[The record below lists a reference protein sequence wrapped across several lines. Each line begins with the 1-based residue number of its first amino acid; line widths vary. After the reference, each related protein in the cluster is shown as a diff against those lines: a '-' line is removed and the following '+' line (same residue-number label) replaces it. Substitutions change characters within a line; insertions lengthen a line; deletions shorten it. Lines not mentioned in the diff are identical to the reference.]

1 MNDLGRLRV
10 SNAERDAV
18 IARLQHATAE
28 GRLSLDELEDRVGV
42 TFTARTRS
50 DLEQIVDDL
59 PPEPEPVDEPEL
71 EAEPERPLGTSAT
84 TARALGVLAIGA
96 SSIPV
101 TFYSRSPAGIV
112 LSAVALLLV
121 VSTLVKH
128 RETATANRVILAA
141 AGALALVP
149 VFFALAMLA
158 LLGF

>member
-1 MNDLGRLRV
+1 MNDLGMLRV

-28 GRLSLDELEDRVGV
+28 GRLSLDELEDRVVV
-42 TFTARTRS
+42 TFAARTRA

-59 PPEPEPVDEPEL
+59 PPEPEVVQDEE
-71 EAEPERPLGTSAT
+71 EAEPERRPGTSAT

-96 SSIPV
+96 SAIPV

-112 LSAVALLLV
+112 LSAVALVLV
-121 VSTLVKH
+121 IATLVKH
-128 RETATANRVILAA
+128 RETSTANRVVLA
-141 AGALALVP
+141 AGAAFALVP

-158 LLGF
+158 LLGL